1 MQNGSGPR
9 KHTIAVLVE
18 NKFGVLSRVAGLF
31 SARGYN
37 IESLSV
43 GETLDPSV
51 SRMTLVV
58 TGDEFVIEQVT
69 KQLHKLIDVIK
80 VSDLT
85 DDDHVER
92 ELMLIRVNAEPQHR
106 EEILRTADIF
116 RAKVVDVTP
125 VSFTLEATGDEPK
138 LEALVELLRPMG
150 IQELVRTGKVAI
162 ARGPKT
168 RARKAEAPKRA
179 RVSEDPKVIG
189 SEIKGGLGRG
199 KMLMFAHGFNIHFN
213 QVVPPP
219 DVDVTMIAPKAPG
232 HVMRDLF
239 TQGPGVPALL
249 AVYQDVSGR
258 ARDAAL
264 AYGKGV
270 GCTRAGV
277 IETTFKEETE
287 TDLFGEQ
294 TTLCGGISHLIK
306 AAFETLVEAG
316 YQPEVAYFE
325 CMHEMKLI
333 VDLFYQGGLAY
344 MRYSVSDTAEYGDY
358 TRGPRVVSDQTKAE
372 MKKILGEIQS
382 GQFAREWVLENQA
395 NRAGFLA
402 MRKRDADHQI
412 EEVGKRLRSMMSWI
426 KPPRM

>member
-9 KHTIAVLVE
+9 KHTIVVLVE

-125 VSFTLEATGDEPK
+125 VSFTLEATGDEQK

-150 IQELVRTGKVAI
+150 IQELEFDERLELLLVA
-162 ARGPKT
+162 
-168 RARKAEAPKRA
+168 
-179 RVSEDPKVIG
+179 
-189 SEIKGGLGRG
+189 EI
-199 KMLMFAHGFNIHFN
+199 
-213 QVVPPP
+213 
-219 DVDVTMIAPKAPG
+219 
-232 HVMRDLF
+232 
-239 TQGPGVPALL
+239 
-249 AVYQDVSGR
+249 GR
-258 ARDAAL
+258 AH
-264 AYGKGV
+264 V
-270 GCTRAGV
+270 
-277 IETTFKEETE
+277 
-287 TDLFGEQ
+287 
-294 TTLCGGISHLIK
+294 
-306 AAFETLVEAG
+306 
-316 YQPEVAYFE
+316 
-325 CMHEMKLI
+325 
-333 VDLFYQGGLAY
+333 
-344 MRYSVSDTAEYGDY
+344 
-358 TRGPRVVSDQTKAE
+358 
-372 MKKILGEIQS
+372 
-382 GQFAREWVLENQA
+382 
-395 NRAGFLA
+395 
-402 MRKRDADHQI
+402 
-412 EEVGKRLRSMMSWI
+412 
-426 KPPRM
+426 